1 MSSVNSTLP
10 NPGGI
15 VFSDVLPPFL
25 EYFGQ
30 ESYFGGQPP
39 LSVAVGKLF

>member
-1 MSSVNSTLP
+1 MSSVNSTLS

-30 ESYFGGQPP
+30 ESFFGGQPP
-39 LSVAVGKLF
+39 LGVTVGK